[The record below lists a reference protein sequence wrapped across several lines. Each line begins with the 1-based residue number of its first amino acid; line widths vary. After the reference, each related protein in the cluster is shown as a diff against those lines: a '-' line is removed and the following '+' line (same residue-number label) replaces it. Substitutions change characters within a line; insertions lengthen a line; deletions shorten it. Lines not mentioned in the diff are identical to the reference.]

1 MGILWRIFFIM
12 RGRHF
17 CMMWNNN
24 NKKKNMSAI
33 SYSADASYSNRIRVH
48 LRKQLFYED
57 FAPNFIKH

>member
-1 MGILWRIFFIM
+1 
-12 RGRHF
+12 
-17 CMMWNNN
+17 
-24 NKKKNMSAI
+24 MSAI